1 MKRMFATKTE
11 EVDSRNVH
19 NKGLNNLYYS
29 RNINLLGY
37 QIKVNGKY
45 S

>member
-1 MKRMFATKTE
+1 MFETKTE
-11 EVDSRNVH
+11 KVDSRNIY
-19 NKGLNNLYYS
+19 NKWFNNLYYS

-37 QIKVNGKY
+37 QIKENGRD

>member
-1 MKRMFATKTE
+1 MKRMFGTKTE
-11 EVDSRNVH
+11 EVDSRKVH
-19 NKGLNNLYYS
+19 NKWLNNLYYS

-37 QIKVNGKY
+37 QIKENGKD

>member
-1 MKRMFATKTE
+1 MKRMFGTKTE

-19 NKGLNNLYYS
+19 NKRLNNLYYS
-29 RNINLLGY
+29 RNIKVLGY
-37 QIKVNGKY
+37 KIKENGKD

>member
-1 MKRMFATKTE
+1 MFGTKTE

-19 NKGLNNLYYS
+19 NKRFNNFCYS

-37 QIKVNGKY
+37 QIKENGKD